1 MISKNT
7 KKIISLAMSITVS
20 GSVIPAL
27 TTSAVAVFAEE
38 NKTKTEDNNEVKD
51 NSQVKDKLNNISQS
65 TTGQSVN
72 LLDANENSDGYGI
85 DLYADE
91 PWTTPDAFTGEGSIV
106 TIKGIKFT
114 LKDDNTVEISNG
126 KSYSQPELIL
136 PEKITID
143 GIEYEVTS
151 VGNFAFSG
159 CGSLESVSMPE
170 VTYLGEWAFSRCKS
184 LKEISLPEVTSVGKR
199 AFNRCE
205 SLKEISLLEV
215 TSVGEWAFG
224 NCGSLESV
232 SMPEVTYLGNDAFS
246 GCGSLESV
254 SMPEVKSVDQM
265 AFYRC
270 ESLKEISMPEVTY
283 LGNDAFQDCTN
294 LESII
299 LPEVEYVDVYA
310 FYGCN
315 NIKNAVVSDK
325 LEDTTKIPSES
336 IIKINNT
343 GDGYKITNIEKKSG
357 DGKIILPSEI
367 GGKPIT
373 DISDDAIEVIKNNED
388 KVEIDGRNVFD
399 ILKNKNVDISKMDVK
414 NVTFGNKTA
423 LEEYYKQNS
432 AAKYSKN
439 DYPEDIY
446 NAYEKSLRKADEV
459 LKDKYVSQED
469 VDSTLEDFKNAVSE
483 LIKIDKNK
491 LIELYGKYKDIKQG
505 NYTSESYGKFTEA
518 LKKAETVINNGNAIQ
533 NDINNAF
540 KSLQDAVNGLKEKS
554 SSSSSSH
561 RSSSEKTSESE
572 VKSVES
578 VTPEK
583 PDNETST
590 AIQYKEGWNKNGE
603 SWIYVKNGVPAT

>member
-159 CGSLESVSMPE
+159 
-170 VTYLGEWAFSRCKS
+170 
-184 LKEISLPEVTSVGKR
+184 
-199 AFNRCE
+199 
-205 SLKEISLLEV
+205 
-215 TSVGEWAFG
+215 
-224 NCGSLESV
+224 CGSLESV

>member
-170 VTYLGEWAFSRCKS
+170 VTYLG
-184 LKEISLPEVTSVGKR
+184 
-199 AFNRCE
+199 
-205 SLKEISLLEV
+205 
-215 TSVGEWAFG
+215 
-224 NCGSLESV
+224 
-232 SMPEVTYLGNDAFS
+232 NDAFS

-270 ESLKEISMPEVTY
+270 ESLKEISLLEVTSVGEWAFGNCGSLESVSMPEVTY

>member
-1 MISKNT
+1 
-7 KKIISLAMSITVS
+7 
-20 GSVIPAL
+20 
-27 TTSAVAVFAEE
+27 
-38 NKTKTEDNNEVKD
+38 
-51 NSQVKDKLNNISQS
+51 
-65 TTGQSVN
+65 
-72 LLDANENSDGYGI
+72 
-85 DLYADE
+85 
-91 PWTTPDAFTGEGSIV
+91 
-106 TIKGIKFT
+106 
-114 LKDDNTVEISNG
+114 
-126 KSYSQPELIL
+126 
-136 PEKITID
+136 
-143 GIEYEVTS
+143 
-151 VGNFAFSG
+151 
-159 CGSLESVSMPE
+159 MPE

>member
-38 NKTKTEDNNEVKD
+38 NKTKTEDNNE
-51 NSQVKDKLNNISQS
+51 VKDKLNNISQS

>member
-143 GIEYEVTS
+143 GIEYEVT
-151 VGNFAFSG
+151 
-159 CGSLESVSMPE
+159 
-170 VTYLGEWAFSRCKS
+170 
-184 LKEISLPEVTSVGKR
+184 
-199 AFNRCE
+199 
-205 SLKEISLLEV
+205 
-215 TSVGEWAFG
+215 
-224 NCGSLESV
+224 
-232 SMPEVTYLGNDAFS
+232 
-246 GCGSLESV
+246 
-254 SMPEVKSVDQM
+254 
-265 AFYRC
+265 
-270 ESLKEISMPEVTY
+270 
-283 LGNDAFQDCTN
+283 
-294 LESII
+294 
-299 LPEVEYVDVYA
+299 
-310 FYGCN
+310 
-315 NIKNAVVSDK
+315 
-325 LEDTTKIPSES
+325 
-336 IIKINNT
+336 
-343 GDGYKITNIEKKSG
+343 
-357 DGKIILPSEI
+357 
-367 GGKPIT
+367 
-373 DISDDAIEVIKNNED
+373 
-388 KVEIDGRNVFD
+388 
-399 ILKNKNVDISKMDVK
+399 DVK

>member
-232 SMPEVTYLGNDAFS
+232 
-246 GCGSLESV
+246 
-254 SMPEVKSVDQM
+254 
-265 AFYRC
+265 
-270 ESLKEISMPEVTY
+270 SMPEVTY

>member
-151 VGNFAFSG
+151 VG
-159 CGSLESVSMPE
+159 
-170 VTYLGEWAFSRCKS
+170 
-184 LKEISLPEVTSVGKR
+184 KR

-232 SMPEVTYLGNDAFS
+232 
-246 GCGSLESV
+246 
-254 SMPEVKSVDQM
+254 
-265 AFYRC
+265 
-270 ESLKEISMPEVTY
+270 SMPEVTY